1 MAEPLL
7 IPADA
12 AQRLLAA
19 ANGDAALLYLY
30 LFENRPL
37 SGAQTALRMTQ
48 ARYDLACATLQQLG
62 LWPQEARTHL
72 DASQAPVYTEQDVI
86 RETRTSREFEA
97 ITGRDAAAAG
107 TGPVQ

>member
-30 LFENRPL
+30 LFANRPL
-37 SGAQTALRMTQ
+37 RSEEHTSE
-48 ARYDLACATLQQLG
+48 LQSL
-62 LWPQEARTHL
+62 
-72 DASQAPVYTEQDVI
+72 V
-86 RETRTSREFEA
+86 
-97 ITGRDAAAAG
+97 
-107 TGPVQ
+107 

>member
-48 ARYDLACATLQQLG
+48 ARYDL
-62 LWPQEARTHL
+62 PPH
-72 DASQAPVYTEQDVI
+72 
-86 RETRTSREFEA
+86 
-97 ITGRDAAAAG
+97 
-107 TGPVQ
+107 

>member
-30 LFENRPL
+30 LLR
-37 SGAQTALRMTQ
+37 TARFR
-48 ARYDLACATLQQLG
+48 ARRRRCA
-62 LWPQEARTHL
+62 
-72 DASQAPVYTEQDVI
+72 
-86 RETRTSREFEA
+86 
-97 ITGRDAAAAG
+97 
-107 TGPVQ
+107 

>member
-30 LFENRPL
+30 LFANRPL
-37 SGAQTALRMTQ
+37 ADAQTALRMTQ
-48 ARYDLACATLQQLG
+48 ARL
-62 LWPQEARTHL
+62 PERR
-72 DASQAPVYTEQDVI
+72 PMTED
-86 RETRTSREFEA
+86 R
-97 ITGRDAAAAG
+97 
-107 TGPVQ
+107 

>member
-30 LFENRPL
+30 LFANRPL
-37 SGAQTALRMTQ
+37 ADAQTALRMTQ

-62 LWPQEARTHL
+62 LWPQEARQHL
-72 DASQAPVYTEQDVI
+72 DASQAPV
-86 RETRTSREFEA
+86 
-97 ITGRDAAAAG
+97 
-107 TGPVQ
+107 